1 MASGLLGVAL
11 VGVCSLARHR
21 RHGRIGKDAVRAAAE
36 VFAEHG
42 AFIRAVIRFQVNN
55 QFREDDLYQE
65 FFLSLIYKP
74 MPVDIRN
81 VRSYLYQ
88 AIHNDIVDFA
98 RRQTVRKQYFDEYAE
113 KIRISFNNRT
123 STDAIVSDG
132 EHVSV
137 FGYLTRQLRH
147 REAEAI
153 TLRFRDDCSVAD
165 IAAQM
170 GVNRQT
176 VRRYLSAG
184 MKRLRQCLMI
194 E

>member
-1 MASGLLGVAL
+1 M
-11 VGVCSLARHR
+11 
-21 RHGRIGKDAVRAAAE
+21 AAA

-42 AFIRAVIRFQVNN
+42 SFIRAVIRFWAKN

-74 MPVDIRN
+74 MPADIRDI
-81 VRSYLYQ
+81 RSFLYR
-88 AIHNDIVDFA
+88 AIHNDIIDSA
-98 RRQTVRKQYFDEYAE
+98 RRQTVRQQYSEKYAE
-113 KIRISFNNRT
+113 EIRISINNRMP
-123 STDAIVSDG
+123 TDAIVLDD
-132 EHVSV
+132 ERASV

-165 IAAQM
+165 IAVRM
-170 GVNRQT
+170 GVNRPT
-176 VRRYLSAG
+176 ARRYLSAG
-184 MKRLRQCLMI
+184 LKRLRQCLMT